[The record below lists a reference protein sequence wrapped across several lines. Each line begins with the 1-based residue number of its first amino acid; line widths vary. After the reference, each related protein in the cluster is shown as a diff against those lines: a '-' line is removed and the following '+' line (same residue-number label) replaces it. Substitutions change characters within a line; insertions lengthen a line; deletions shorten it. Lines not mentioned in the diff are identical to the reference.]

1 MFYLNEYTK
10 IFHWII
16 VQVWDGCSDALITF
30 NHDNFIGDVS
40 YIVENDVLLHS
51 VLKELEPF
59 SNITIRNE
67 ANIER
72 ISLEKDGLP
81 CNKVQLNTG
90 EDFSAELLVNINF
103 IHFWPFSHDLYLMF
117 VVQSAM

>member
-1 MFYLNEYTK
+1 M
-10 IFHWII
+10 
-16 VQVWDGCSDALITF
+16 QVWDGCSDALITF

-67 ANIER
+67 AIIER
-72 ISLEKDGLP
+72 ISLEKEGLP
-81 CNKVQLNTG
+81 CNKVELKTG
-90 EDFSAELLVNINF
+90 EDFSAELLVKI
-103 IHFWPFSHDLYLMF
+103 
-117 VVQSAM
+117 

>member
-1 MFYLNEYTK
+1 M
-10 IFHWII
+10 
-16 VQVWDGCSDALITF
+16 QVWDGCSDALITF

-67 ANIER
+67 AKIER

-81 CNKVQLNTG
+81 CNKVELKTG

-117 VVQSAM
+117 VVQSVMCISV